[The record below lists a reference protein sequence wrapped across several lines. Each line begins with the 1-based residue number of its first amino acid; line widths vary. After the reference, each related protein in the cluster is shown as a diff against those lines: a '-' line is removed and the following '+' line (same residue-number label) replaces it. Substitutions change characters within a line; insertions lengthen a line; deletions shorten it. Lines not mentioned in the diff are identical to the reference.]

1 MITQE
6 ELAILHEKTRKAA
19 KERKQ
24 RWIKTAPIEELRSE
38 LEKLIKDQE
47 SLTQQ
52 RDNYEI
58 AYKEEEKEKLRFM
71 KQCHDLKYT
80 LDHIEAIQECSKC
93 ADTLKQYNLIRT
105 AFDRKKN
112 DHKAITTF
120 LTKHQIQLE
129 GKPLSL
135 TKIIKLGNHL
145 QKTNESK

>member
-38 LEKLIKDQE
+38 LKMLIRDLE

-58 AYKEEEKEKLRFM
+58 AYKEEEKEK
-71 KQCHDLKYT
+71 Q
-80 LDHIEAIQECSKC
+80 EA
-93 ADTLKQYNLIRT
+93 
-105 AFDRKKN
+105 
-112 DHKAITTF
+112 
-120 LTKHQIQLE
+120 
-129 GKPLSL
+129 
-135 TKIIKLGNHL
+135 
-145 QKTNESK
+145 

>member
-6 ELAILHEKTRKAA
+6 ELAILHEKTRKSEQ
-19 KERKQ
+19 ERKQ

-38 LEKLIKDQE
+38 LKMLIRDLE

-71 KQCHDLKYT
+71 KQCNDLKYS
-80 LDHIEAIQECSKC
+80 LDHIEPIQECSKC
-93 ADTLKQYNLIRT
+93 TDTLKQYNLIRT
-105 AFDRKKN
+105 AFNRKKN

-129 GKPLSL
+129 GKLLSL